1 MVACEAGGS
10 LFARAAPATGNADHP
25 AEQFLY
31 HALPGRRPCEPQRE
45 GLKAQGEGTEAHRLS
60 KVAEQ
65 TTI

>member
-10 LFARAAPATGNADHP
+10 TLARAASATGNADHP

-45 GLKAQGEGTEAHRLS
+45 GLKAQGEGT
-60 KVAEQ
+60 
-65 TTI
+65 